1 MADHHRSL
9 AVLIGCGILSLLFT
23 SALAVRCGRADMA
36 GLSYRNLGLAQVV
49 DRDSPEG
56 TSNAPSLTEM
66 NEDAIG
72 WLEVEGTNISYP
84 VVQAPRDKPR
94 TWYLTHDFWGVV
106 NEGGCPYLDTRSSPD
121 ASHLMI
127 YGHHIVGS
135 DQMFGEL
142 ADAYRQETFDR
153 VGAAR
158 WSRPSRGTIR
168 FQPLLTAR
176 VDAAFQP
183 IQTFSFEDRG
193 EFRRWLRVLLGFAD
207 CMAPDA
213 TRRIESAD
221 SAMTLVTCTGPY
233 AGMGWR
239 TLVVFV
245 ASDEDQSF

>member
-1 MADHHRSL
+1 MDDRHRSL
-9 AVLIGCGILSLLFT
+9 TALIGCATLSLLFV
-23 SALAVRCGRADMA
+23 SALAVRCGRTDVAS
-36 GLSYRNLGLAQVV
+36 LSYRNLGLTQVV

-56 TSNAPSLTEM
+56 ASDAPSLTAV

-72 WLEVEGTNISYP
+72 WLKVEGTGISYP
-84 VVQAPRDKPR
+84 VVQVPRDKPR
-94 TWYLTHDFWGVV
+94 TWYLTHDFWGAA
-106 NEGGCPYLDTRSSPD
+106 NEGGCPYLDTRSSPN

-135 DQMFGEL
+135 DQMFSEL

-158 WSRPSRGTIR
+158 WSRPSYGTIR
-168 FQPLLTAR
+168 FRPLLAAR

-183 IQTFSFEDRG
+183 IQTFSFEDRE
-193 EFRRWLRVLLGFAD
+193 EFHRWLRSLLGFAD

-213 TRRIESAD
+213 ARRIESAD
-221 SAMTLVTCTGPY
+221 SVMTLVTCTGPY

-245 ASDEDQSF
+245 TSGEGQSF